1 MGRRGLILCL
11 LAASCAGPSQADLD
25 ARAAEAQRIM
35 RAEAVHMP
43 PKGRDPCVGVTT
55 RLTEPAYEA
64 ERKTFGDRI
73 TDAEVEAA
81 MGKGAN
87 TCREVYRSSL
97 ADAGVAFE
105 PLGYRVGYGVD
116 PAGLVCAIVV
126 RKVPE
131 PIDPSA
137 NGAIELAGECLKNA
151 LFAAQFP
158 TGRVEERERVV
169 RFYTLAVTQTSSV
182 GPLSSR

>member
-1 MGRRGLILCL
+1 MGRRGLISLFL
-11 LAASCAGPSQADLD
+11 LAGCAGPSQADLD
-25 ARAAEAQRIM
+25 ARAAEAARIM
-35 RAEAVHMP
+35 RAQAVHMP

-55 RLTEPAYEA
+55 RLTEAAYEG
-64 ERKTFGDRI
+64 EREQLASRI
-73 TDAEVEAA
+73 TDDEVKAALAE
-81 MGKGAN
+81 GTK

-105 PLGYRVGYGVD
+105 PLGYRVGYGID

-126 RKVPE
+126 REIPE

-158 TGRVEERERVV
+158 AGRVEDRERVV
-169 RFYTLAVTQTSSV
+169 RFYTLAVTETSTA
-182 GPLSSR
+182 GR